1 MENIE
6 KTVYHYIYENDP
18 KAEELKRKIAEIKSY
33 RTPPFIEADAYYSR
47 EPWRKFGA
55 YFDGFG
61 WFENV
66 YIYEK
71 ATEEDVENAYK
82 EITRGDEQRQ
92 TMTV

>member
-47 EPWRKFGA
+47 EPWGKFG
-55 YFDGFG
+55 GVGGLVMG
-61 WFENV
+61 WGWYRDE
-66 YIYEK
+66 YIYSQVTEK
-71 ATEEDVENAYK
+71 DIETAYN
-82 EITRGDEQRQ
+82 EIKGGANG
-92 TMTV
+92 